1 MSKIDARTHQELPD
15 ITGTGQPTAAATF
28 ETKALRT
35 ANAHRLQ
42 KVRHP
47 VIRQTAWLVLI
58 WVCSVTALG
67 MVSMGFRYLMNAAGF
82 QS

>member
-28 ETKALRT
+28 ETKA
-35 ANAHRLQ
+35 HRPQ

-47 VIRQTAWLVLI
+47 VIRQTAWLVFI

>member
-1 MSKIDARTHQELPD
+1 M
-15 ITGTGQPTAAATF
+15 
-28 ETKALRT
+28 
-35 ANAHRLQ
+35 
-42 KVRHP
+42 
-47 VIRQTAWLVLI
+47 RQTAWLVLI